1 MVTTR
6 HVTAI
11 ETLDDTNN
19 KLVQDA
25 LEDVDD
31 DLLEAVALSYVRT
44 ARLDAAKPEEG
55 LTDTRN
61 NMIQKLSTK
70 RKIAARSNRGAVLR
84 STRVKQESRRKAEA
98 DGDLDWT
105 KPV

>member
-1 MVTTR
+1 MTR

-11 ETLDDTNN
+11 ETLDETTN

-55 LTDTRN
+55 QTDTRN
-61 NMIQKLSTK
+61 NIIQKHSRT
-70 RKIAARSNRGAVLR
+70 RKIATRSNRYAVRR
-84 STRVKQESRRKAEA
+84 STRVKQKSRRKADA
-98 DGDLDWT
+98 DGNLY
-105 KPV
+105 